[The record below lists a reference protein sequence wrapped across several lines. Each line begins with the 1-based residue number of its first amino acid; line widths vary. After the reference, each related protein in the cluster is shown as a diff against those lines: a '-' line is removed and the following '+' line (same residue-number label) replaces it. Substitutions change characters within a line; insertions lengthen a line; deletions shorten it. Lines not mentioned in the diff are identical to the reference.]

1 MFLDDIGRN
10 LKPAR
15 ALGMT
20 TIKVEDPDRA
30 LAELAAVLGFSLAD
44 E

>member
-10 LKPAR
+10 LKTAR

-20 TIKVEDPDRA
+20 TLKVDDPESA
-30 LAELAAVLGFSLAD
+30 LAELESLLSLALRD
-44 E
+44 

>member
-1 MFLDDIGRN
+1 VN

-20 TIKVEDPDRA
+20 TIKVEDPASA
-30 LAELAAVLGFSLAD
+30 LAELTAVLGFALD
-44 E
+44 G